1 MLKILILDDDHKR
14 HRKFSKNFGTED
26 LKHVFTSHDAIR
38 CLECHD
44 YDYVFL
50 DHDLN
55 GKIMEE
61 SGPDTGYEVAEWIAN
76 NPDRQPNKLVIV
88 HSLNNIGAS
97 NMQSVLKDSGINSMY
112 VPYLW
117 TMENVLEKV

>member
-1 MLKILILDDDHKR
+1 MLNILILDDDKRR
-14 HRKFSKNFGTED
+14 HRRFSTNFGTEN
-26 LKHVFTSHDAIR
+26 LTHVFTSHDAIR
-38 CLECHD
+38 CLESHM

-50 DHDLN
+50 DHDLS

-61 SGPDTGYEVAEWIAN
+61 SGPGTGYEVAEWISN
-76 NPDRQPNKLVIV
+76 NPERQPHKMIII

-97 NMQSVLKDSGINSMY
+97 KMTTVLDNKGIGSMY

-117 TMENVLEKV
+117 DMENVLNK